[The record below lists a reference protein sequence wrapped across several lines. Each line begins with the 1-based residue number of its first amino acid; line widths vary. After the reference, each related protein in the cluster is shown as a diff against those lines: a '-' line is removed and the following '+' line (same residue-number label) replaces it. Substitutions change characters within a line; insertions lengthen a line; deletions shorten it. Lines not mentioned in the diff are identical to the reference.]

1 MYKAVFSDID
11 GTLLNSAHQVTPRT
25 RDAILAL
32 DGKGIPFTLVSARSP
47 AAIEPIRRKN
57 GFSGPLI
64 CFSGALIL
72 DRDGNVLHSQGMDL
86 AQAREIIEFAEE
98 NRFDMAWSLYS
109 AADWLVRDRSDPKV
123 AMEEAIVELQAQ
135 NLPLGQWPREQTFYK
150 ILCICNPAA
159 SPEIERRMKA
169 RFPRLSDKVRLAQG
183 HLYGRLEGLGF
194 DVRLRE
200 AAENLT
206 VDIVRSSEMMLEIM
220 VGGVSK
226 GFAVRRLCS
235 HLGIDPREAIA
246 LGDNYNDLDMLNAVG
261 RPVVMQNAPED
272 IRRRFDFITDDND
285 HDGVARAIRQLI

>member
-72 DRDGNVLHSQGMDL
+72 DQGGNVLHSQGMDL

-169 RFPRLSDKVRLAQG
+169 RFPRLS
-183 HLYGRLEGLGF
+183 
-194 DVRLRE
+194 
-200 AAENLT
+200 
-206 VDIVRSSEMMLEIM
+206 IVRSSEMMLEIM